1 MLGVLPNIVALRK
14 AQTRLGTTVH
24 RTPVLRSSQA
34 DQRAGAQLF
43 FKCENFQR
51 TGSFKFRG
59 ALNAVRALSPEQ
71 RRAGVIS
78 FSSGNHAQALARAG
92 QIEGVQVTVVMP
104 HDAPSAKRLATEQFG
119 ASIVAYDRM
128 RQDREVLAAELVE
141 REGYTLIPPFD
152 HPAVIAGQG
161 TCALELFE
169 EVGPLDALYVCL
181 GGGGL
186 LAGCALAAAELAPGC
201 AVIGVEPQAGND
213 VQQSFNCG
221 YPIRIEVPHTIAD
234 GAQTT
239 RVGDLTFAIIRAKV
253 SAIETVSDPQIVET
267 MRFLAQ
273 WMKIVVEPTG
283 CLAAAAAMQPQA
295 GGEAKPKSSHVRETA
310 VQRRL
315 RGATPRVGV
324 VLSGGNV
331 DLAQYAAWLAG
342 A

>member
-1 MLGVLPNIVALRK
+1 
-14 AQTRLGTTVH
+14 
-24 RTPVLRSSQA
+24 
-34 DQRAGAQLF
+34 
-43 FKCENFQR
+43 
-51 TGSFKFRG
+51 
-59 ALNAVRALSPEQ
+59 
-71 RRAGVIS
+71 
-78 FSSGNHAQALARAG
+78 
-92 QIEGVQVTVVMP
+92 
-104 HDAPSAKRLATEQFG
+104 
-119 ASIVAYDRM
+119 M
-128 RQDREVLAAELVE
+128 RQDREALAAELVA
-141 REGYTLIPPFD
+141 REGYTLSPPFD
-152 HPAVIAGQG
+152 HPEVIAGQG
-161 TCALELFE
+161 TCALELFDE
-169 EVGPLDALYVCL
+169 TGPLDALYVCL

-186 LAGCALAAAELAPGC
+186 LAGCALAAGELAPGC

-283 CLAAAAAMQPQA
+283 CLAAAAAMQRQA
-295 GGEAKPKSSHVRETA
+295 GDAKPQSSHGTEAAARGRS
-310 VQRRL
+310 Q
-315 RGATPRVGV
+315 GATPRVGV